1 MSIFND
7 FADPN
12 LPEVYKTSAV
22 GVDEAG
28 TAIYDIFLQGI
39 NEFPSGT
46 FGQGSTLTAR
56 ALLQVGDESFTIYEN
71 YYHWTLKSGW
81 AKTGEKEIAEY
92 QYDPEPITPEGTI
105 TITTNGT
112 HDVREYATAEVN
124 AGVKPTGTFNISKNG
139 RFDVSA
145 YQYAQ
150 VSVNDLKFGKMKIK
164 NNTSKSVVV
173 YGYTVDQ
180 IGVEHYPYGY
190 KSYTVNAGQTSAD
203 IGVFLQ
209 EDYVNTKWK
218 VVSWHKVFSNT
229 TATISASP
237 ALSTYS
243 ASLASCGSN
252 VFFLQVSQSGWK
264 TLSDAQASFTVNI
277 NEA

>member
-1 MSIFND
+1 MIFYD

-22 GVDEAG
+22 GVDGEG
-28 TAIYDIFLQGI
+28 TVVYDVFLQGI
-39 NEFPSGT
+39 NELPNGT
-46 FGQGSTLTAR
+46 FGNGSTLTAR
-56 ALLQVGDESFTIYEN
+56 ALIHTIDDLFIILEK
-71 YYHWTLKSGW
+71 YYRYSWKSDWTPN
-81 AKTGEKEIAEY
+81 GEKEIAEY
-92 QYDPEPITPEGTI
+92 QYDPEPITPKGTI

-124 AGVKPTGTFNISKNG
+124 AGVRPTGTFNISANG
-139 RFDVSA
+139 KFDVSA

-164 NNTSKSVVV
+164 NNTSKTVVV
-173 YGYTVDQ
+173 YGYTVEQ
-180 IGVEHYPYGY
+180 MGVEHYPYGY

-218 VVSWHKVFSNT
+218 VFSWHKFFSNT

-237 ALSTYS
+237 ALSTTHT
-243 ASLASCGSN
+243 ASLASCGN
-252 VFFLQVSQSGWK
+252 NIYFLQVSQKNWQ
-264 TLSDAQASFTVNI
+264 TLSGAQASFTVNI